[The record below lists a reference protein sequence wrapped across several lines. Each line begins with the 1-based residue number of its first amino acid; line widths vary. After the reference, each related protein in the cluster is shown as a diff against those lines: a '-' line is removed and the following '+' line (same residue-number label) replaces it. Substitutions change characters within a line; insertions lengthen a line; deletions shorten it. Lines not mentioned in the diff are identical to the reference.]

1 MPQTELF
8 QFPRHL
14 PNDLECFCVF
24 YPKKF
29 PSAVAEF
36 EKLARTYFKN
46 PGEFKKLIYQQQK
59 ELFAGFYKIKN
70 EYDVQT
76 NKTPELILKTDERL
90 HKLFCFKFWMVNYG
104 FCDGPL
110 HDFYVE
116 RIKQYSERIAAWDN
130 PDDKENSVQLIE
142 RTLLQ
147 GDYADLYLQRVF
159 TGIKLYDSLAES
171 VEFAQEVRE
180 LKDYIAR
187 RDEAKAYRIIDAMIQ
202 KIVSDD
208 RLAELKTILTDPL
221 KNMPVRGDNLEV
233 CQVFIQAFEFH
244 EQNLKLQKR
253 HQEMTHIIAEI
264 LAGAKEKLNT
274 EEYEELKVCY
284 EMSNLF
290 KEAKDVYGEIDAELL
305 PFWFGMLENLASQ
318 IGVPKD
324 IPFGHSGAF
333 YVHVWYLPEHLKAR
347 VFTPDV
353 TGYEFERL

>member
-253 HQEMTHIIAEI
+253 HLQHRHT
-264 LAGAKEKLNT
+264 
-274 EEYEELKVCY
+274 
-284 EMSNLF
+284 
-290 KEAKDVYGEIDAELL
+290 
-305 PFWFGMLENLASQ
+305 
-318 IGVPKD
+318 
-324 IPFGHSGAF
+324 
-333 YVHVWYLPEHLKAR
+333 
-347 VFTPDV
+347 
-353 TGYEFERL
+353 